1 MYIDIDKAR
10 ILSLNLV
17 TKYINSLSNLDA
29 VIFSDFFERS
39 DSIKVDKLR
48 MVMLEIFYRYLTS
61 DEIGSLDEKNASLES
76 VLNHLSYAMERNTKV
91 SDLIW
96 KKPSILIE
104 KAKKITEDLQK
115 LN

>member
-1 MYIDIDKAR
+1 MGYYMYIDIDKAR

-48 MVMLEIFYRYLTS
+48 MVMLEMFYKYLTS
-61 DEIGSLDEKNASLES
+61 DEMGSLDEKKCVFGKCFKSSFVCNG
-76 VLNHLSYAMERNTKV
+76 
-91 SDLIW
+91 
-96 KKPSILIE
+96 KKY
-104 KAKKITEDLQK
+104 
-115 LN
+115 